1 MWVYVIVSLR
11 DDAPMLRA
19 YRIRDGVIGECP
31 VVIDG

>member
-11 DDAPMLRA
+11 DDVPMLRA
-19 YRIRDGVIGECP
+19 YRIRDGVIAECS